1 MCAPP
6 PSVKYPSLKDGQA
19 LPMGGLGKEG
29 EQIIVNK

>member
-6 PSVKYPSLKDGQA
+6 PSVKYPSQKAGQA